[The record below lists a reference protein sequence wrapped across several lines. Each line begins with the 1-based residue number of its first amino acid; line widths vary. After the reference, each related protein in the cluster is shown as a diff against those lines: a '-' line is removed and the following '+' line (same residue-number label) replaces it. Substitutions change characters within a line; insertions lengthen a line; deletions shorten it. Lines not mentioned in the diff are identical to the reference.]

1 MLFGLFTTAGEV
13 KRQYKK
19 LIKELVKDEEL
30 VQDPD
35 FKGRK
40 K

>member
-13 KRQYKK
+13 DRQYQK
-19 LIKELVKDEEL
+19 LKKELVKE
-30 VQDPD
+30 VIQDTD